1 MKVFTQLVAS
11 TLATL
16 VTTSQIAF
24 AQNALPAQVEAIRR
38 ARAATYGAMAACEYV
53 NGRMDVAQSY
63 DALEAALRKN
73 GVQDQERWLQT
84 DNGGAA
90 IAMVMSYMRKD
101 CSLEGDEME
110 MSGALM
116 PLLN

>member
-1 MKVFTQLVAS
+1 MATCSLVCLGAQF
-11 TLATL
+11 ATAQ
-16 VTTSQIAF
+16 TS
-24 AQNALPAQVEAIRR
+24 LPRQVQSIRR
-38 ARAATYGAMAACEYV
+38 ARAATYAAMAACEYV

-110 MSGALM
+110 MSRALM